1 MHMNKTL
8 LLLTITALVFTLGC
22 GKKVSDKITESITE
36 KILEQSAGDG
46 SAVSDVKVNDDE
58 ISYTVTDK
66 DGAKTSVQAS
76 GDDVSIVSA
85 DGKST
90 FVSGDKA
97 KVPDDFPKDV
107 LVYKPAKVVSAM
119 TGPEGRLVSLQ
130 SDDALDAIAAEYQ
143 REMKAQGWKEESFFK
158 AETQTLAI
166 FRKDK
171 RVATVSL
178 NPEDKGTAINVMV
191 VTEENE

>member
-1 MHMNKTL
+1 MNKTL

-158 AETQTLAI
+158 AEAQTLAI

-191 VTEENE
+191 ATEENE